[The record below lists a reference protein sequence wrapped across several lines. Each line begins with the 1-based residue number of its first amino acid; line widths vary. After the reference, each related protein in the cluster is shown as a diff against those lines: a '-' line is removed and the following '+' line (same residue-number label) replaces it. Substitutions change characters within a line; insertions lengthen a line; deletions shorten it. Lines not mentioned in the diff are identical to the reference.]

1 MPHVIESPFRERRKA
16 VWRVSDCLIER
27 RRPSVWHDDHTA
39 RRRNQG
45 SRYGSWREVNTVSTL
60 PAISHQGQRAAV
72 VGLFEALADRWEA
85 ETALESVVTRKA
97 THPSYQRIIGMG
109 EPAVPLI
116 LRRLEREPRQ
126 WFWALTAITGE
137 DPAHGETTAEG
148 ASRAWLRWGRE
159 RGFVVD

>member
-1 MPHVIESPFRERRKA
+1 MPHVIEVPDRAHRKA
-16 VWRVSDCLIER
+16 VWRTNDCLVER
-27 RRPSVWHDDHTA
+27 RRPSEWHGHTA
-39 RRRNQG
+39 GRRHGG
-45 SRYGSWREVNTVSTL
+45 SRYGSWREVNALSTL
-60 PAISHQGQRAAV
+60 PAVSYQSRRTVLQD
-72 VGLFEALADRWEA
+72 LFEDLADRWET

-97 THPSYQRIIGMG
+97 THPAYQRIIGMG
-109 EPAVPLI
+109 GPVIPLI